1 MSILGLSI
9 YWGLYGAPFIIL
21 LIVLIEALGIIWAPF
36 GTAICILVAKKKQ
49 LPVLKFAVAGALFSM
64 FLLLPWFYLITRM
77 IGKKLPRFAIK
88 SSYVIIYIS
97 WLFGPFLY
105 YFGHQIILTDYD
117 MMDEFRDETLRT
129 GITSVFM
136 TVTGMSLLI
145 ASIIRLRIV
154 DKQALPSRDILPRM
168 EYVAP
173 FAFVLGYSASV
184 LATIIEMGWAFI
196 PVWLLILGWFIY
208 PLIKQMPDVMRTWIK
223 RCYADIVAR
232 LGTCL
237 HRYRNWRR
245 QRHMYGYGGYEMLN
259 SPLDLSAGEIGA
271 YKLTVRWYGIR
282 GLTYEACINDG
293 IYHRTES
300 DFQDTFYGLAPGTN
314 YRISIRPVSKYG
326 VRGTPNSIYLS
337 TAEVESRHQVEA
349 SG

>member
-1 MSILGLSI
+1 MSVLGLLI
-9 YWGLYGAPFIIL
+9 YWGIYGAPVVIIL
-21 LIVLIEALGIIWAPF
+21 LMLLVVLGVTWIPF
-36 GTAICILVAKKKQ
+36 GVTICAWMANKKQ
-49 LPVLKFAVAGALFSM
+49 LPVLKFAIAGALFSL

-77 IGKKLPRFAIK
+77 IGKELPRFAIK
-88 SSYVIIYIS
+88 SSYVLIYIS
-97 WLFGPFLY
+97 WLFGP
-105 YFGHQIILTDYD
+105 ILFYSWILIGSIDLD
-117 MMDEFRDETLRT
+117 PIDEFRDETFRAS
-129 GITSVFM
+129 ITSAFM
-136 TVTGMSLLI
+136 TVTGMLLWVV
-145 ASIIRLRIV
+145 SIVRLRIV

-168 EYVAP
+168 EYIAP
-173 FAFVLGYSASV
+173 FAFVLGFSASI
-184 LATIIEMGWAFI
+184 LPAINDLGWVFI

-271 YKLTVRWYGIR
+271 NELTVRWYGIR
-282 GLTYEACINDG
+282 GLTYEACINYG

-300 DFQDTFYGLAPGTN
+300 DFQDTFYGLAPGTS
-314 YRISIRPVSKYG
+314 YRISIRAVSKYG
-326 VRGTPNSIYLS
+326 ARGTPTTIYLS
-337 TAEVESRHQVEA
+337 TAEVKGRHQAET
-349 SG
+349 SD